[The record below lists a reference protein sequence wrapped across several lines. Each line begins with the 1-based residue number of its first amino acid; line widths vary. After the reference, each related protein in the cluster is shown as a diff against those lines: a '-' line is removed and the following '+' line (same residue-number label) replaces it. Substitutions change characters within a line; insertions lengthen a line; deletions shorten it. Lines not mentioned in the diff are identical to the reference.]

1 MVLPRSLN
9 LFHNAL
15 GSEKTYVN
23 YKWQLDQF
31 LAWNKLEHFE
41 DLLKTDDKSIQRL
54 LEDYLIYLKE
64 NNSANYIPSI
74 KLIL

>member
-31 LAWNKLEHFE
+31 LAWNNLTNYD
-41 DLLKTDDKSIQRL
+41 DLLKADDKSIQRL
-54 LEDYLIYLKE
+54 FEPSLVSKTCIGRKNL
-64 NNSANYIPSI
+64 SYI
-74 KLIL
+74 L